1 MPSAEGSSLTSLWI
15 RMAGEDGERAID
27 LFGAGAQCRGKAFG
41 VAAEEDEF
49 AGATVAKIAQPAREM
64 LGGELFS
71 GGVEQDDRGGGFE
84 LQFAQRGGAG
94 VAQFADFDFSVV
106 LDALDVVV
114 QQGAG
119 FFAAG
124 LAEHD
129 ESDFHFVNTR
139 CWVGAGLRPAP
150 TLASTA
156 IPALCRNHFK
166 RAGDAPFDAA
176 TGDASG

>member
-15 RMAGEDGERAID
+15 RMAGEDGEGAINLLGEEHAREFVRHGQRRERD
-27 LFGAGAQCRGKAFG
+27 FLFGAGAQFRGETFG

-49 AGATVAKIAQPAREM
+49 ARAAVAQIAEPAREL

-71 GGVEQDDRGGGFE
+71 GGVEQDDRGGWVYF
-84 LQFAQRGGAG
+84 QFAQRGWAG
-94 VAQFADFDFSVV
+94 VAEFADFDFGVV

-114 QQGAG
+114 HHGAR

-129 ESDFHFVNTR
+129 
-139 CWVGAGLRPAP
+139 
-150 TLASTA
+150 
-156 IPALCRNHFK
+156 
-166 RAGDAPFDAA
+166 
-176 TGDASG
+176 